1 MVEVG
6 VVLHQIA
13 VRVPIHVRRPGH
25 EVAGHDGDLHA
36 QGDEIVLHVLVEGAV
51 HPRAELHPVRVAG
64 RAFGCV
70 PVAHGFAHGLIE
82 AALDAAHG
90 PLCGILVLAQRADA
104 LVGPGLFHLLAAMVL
119 HQQKVPEAAGNL
131 VPIGLHLLA
140 RVRAGVPLDGA
151 LLVVHLHGHD
161 RRIVLEGKAGV
172 GVHMAE
178 QLPGVFL
185 LQLDEPC
192 VVHGVALHAG
202 GDGAG
207 VLQTVALEK
216 GPGHDQ
222 VDVQVDAL
230 FLELGKEIVETVQPL
245 GIEDAGGAL
254 VIVQQ
259 RGLPAAGPV
268 AGALPDGS
276 VGCVEADHV
285 HAHAGKARGQ
295 LFRVLVGRSVGAGCN
310 VEAQEA
316 GALAVLKSKVA
327 ILHAHEAMAAR
338 RGVQQMGKIQCAA
351 VRLYGGNTDVLFH
364 GCSSSGRFVLFLS
377 LLYQKRWLS
386 YCKITP
392 GIVNSRLFFLLQR
405 FIL

>member
-25 EVAGHDGDLHA
+25 EVAGHDGDLYA
-36 QGDEIVLHVLVEGAV
+36 QGNEIVLHVLVESAV
-51 HPRAELHPVRVAG
+51 HPRAELHEVCVAG
-64 RAFGCV
+64 RALGGV

-90 PLCGILVLAQRADA
+90 PLCGILVLAQGAYA
-104 LVGPGLFHLLAAMVL
+104 LVGPGLFHLLAAVIF
-119 HQQKVPEAAGNL
+119 HQQEVPEAAGNL

-230 FLELGKEIVETVQPL
+230 FLELGKEIVEAIQTL
-245 GIEDAGGAL
+245 GVEDAGGAL
-254 VIVQQ
+254 VIIQQ

-268 AGALPDGS
+268 AGSLSDGG
-276 VGCVEADHV
+276 VGRVEADHV

-295 LFRVLVGRSVGAGCN
+295 LLRVLVGRSVGAGGA
-310 VEAQEA
+310 VEAQEP
-316 GALAVLKSKVA
+316 GSLAVLKSKVA
-327 ILHAHEAMAAR
+327 LLHAHKAVAAGR
-338 RGVQQMGKIQCAA
+338 LVQQVGEVQRAA
-351 VRLYGGNTDVLFH
+351 VRLDGGNPDILFH
-364 GCSSSGRFVLFLS
+364 DRSSYGS
-377 LLYQKRWLS
+377 
-386 YCKITP
+386 
-392 GIVNSRLFFLLQR
+392 
-405 FIL
+405 

>member
-1 MVEVG
+1 M
-6 VVLHQIA
+6 
-13 VRVPIHVRRPGH
+13 
-25 EVAGHDGDLHA
+25 A
-36 QGDEIVLHVLVEGAV
+36 Q
-51 HPRAELHPVRVAG
+51 
-64 RAFGCV
+64 
-70 PVAHGFAHGLIE
+70 
-82 AALDAAHG
+82 
-90 PLCGILVLAQRADA
+90 
-104 LVGPGLFHLLAAMVL
+104 
-119 HQQKVPEAAGNL
+119 K
-131 VPIGLHLLA
+131 
-140 RVRAGVPLDGA
+140 
-151 LLVVHLHGHD
+151 
-161 RRIVLEGKAGV
+161 
-172 GVHMAE
+172 
-178 QLPGVFL
+178 LPGVFL
-185 LQLDEPC
+185 LQLDEPG

-230 FLELGKEIVETVQPL
+230 FLELGKEIVEAIQTL
-245 GIEDAGGAL
+245 GVEDAGGAL
-254 VIVQQ
+254 VIIQQ

-268 AGALPDGS
+268 AGSLPDGS